1 MKKSKFTEQQIAF
14 NRQKAGH
21 RLPRCAGRWALYGGS
36 ALPFNGYAAKWNARG
51 ASASA
56 HW

>member
-21 RLPRCAGRWALYGGS
+21 RLPRCAEDRHSTA
-36 ALPFNGYAAKWNARG
+36 AQPFLSMAMRLRG
-51 ASASA
+51 THELACASA